1 MSGDM
6 LSRLNAIDMVI
17 LTDVVRQ
24 DQRSPSFE
32 ITNWSVQRL
41 SDKGMENPD
50 GLWLISGQ
58 GRDDA
63 VRTWSVVLKIFERP
77 EEETVQ
83 NERGYWK
90 REVLL
95 AQSGLL
101 EHLPGPVAAPRFYRT
116 DEYSDSAWLWMEHI
130 TDQQSGPWNLEQY
143 SFAARQLGHWNGA
156 CLANMPLFDQP
167 WLARRHYVSWLT
179 LVDVENDWQ
188 FPLNQTQ
195 ISAELR
201 SRYEQL
207 WAERVVFFK
216 VMEALP
222 QGFSHFDTQR
232 RNLFICS
239 DQTGQ
244 DHLVA
249 VDWALCGMGPLGA
262 ELNGL
267 VADNGIMLEWSPADL
282 PLLDAAA
289 FPSYIRGLHQAGW
302 TGEIDLVRLGYVAW
316 RAIYYGLVFPAWVA
330 WWCSDEHAPFASQ
343 MYGLDREE
351 LFWKLLPL
359 LQFSLDGGDEARQLM
374 KKTQML

>member
-6 LSRLNAIDMVI
+6 LSRLNAIDMAI
-17 LTDVVRQ
+17 LTEVVRQ

-32 ITNWSVQRL
+32 ITEWSVRRL

-50 GLWLISGQ
+50 GLWLFSGE
-58 GRDDA
+58 GSDGA

-77 EEETVQ
+77 DEETPQ
-83 NERGYWK
+83 NERGYWR

-101 EHLPGPVAAPRFYRT
+101 EQLPGPVRAPRFYRT
-116 DEYSDSAWLWMEHI
+116 DEYPDSAWLWMEHI
-130 TDQQSGPWNLEQY
+130 TDQQSGSWTLEQY

-156 CLANMPLFDQP
+156 CLAKMRLFDQP

-179 LVDVENDWQ
+179 LVNVENDWQ
-188 FPLNQTQ
+188 FPLNQTH
-195 ISAELR
+195 ISAEFR
-201 SRYEQL
+201 GRYEQL
-207 WAERVVFFK
+207 WADREVFFNI
-216 VMEALP
+216 MEALP
-222 QGFSHFDTQR
+222 QVFSHFDTQR

-239 DQTGQ
+239 DQTGK

-249 VDWALCGMGPLGA
+249 VDWALCGIGPLGA

-267 VADNGIMLEWSPADL
+267 VADSGIMLEYSPSDL
-282 PLLDAAA
+282 PALDTVA
-289 FPSYIRGLHQAGW
+289 FPSYLRGLQQAGW
-302 TGEIDLVRLGYVAW
+302 VGEIDLVRLGYIAW

-343 MYGLDREE
+343 MYGLSREE

-359 LQFSLDGGDEARQLM
+359 LEFSLDGGDEARQLM
-374 KKTQML
+374 KKTRML